1 MNETPP
7 NFGGVLL
14 FGAAIGE
21 AGGRP
26 VTHYGLRMDA
36 GALRG
41 QGFRLACAFA
51 EEGRKLIQT
60 DLVRSVFYLPYP

>member
-14 FGAAIGE
+14 FGASIGE

-26 VTHYGLRMDA
+26 LTHYGLRIAREMRAPSED
-36 GALRG
+36 R
-41 QGFRLACAFA
+41 AF
-51 EEGRKLIQT
+51 
-60 DLVRSVFYLPYP
+60 V